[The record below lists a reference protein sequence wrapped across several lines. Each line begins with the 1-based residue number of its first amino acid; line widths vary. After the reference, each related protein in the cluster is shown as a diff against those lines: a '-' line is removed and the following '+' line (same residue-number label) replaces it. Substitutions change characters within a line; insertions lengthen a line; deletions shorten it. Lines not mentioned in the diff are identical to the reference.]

1 MSADSMINSYLNQDE
16 DEVTSVNT
24 VDIRSINWK
33 DNLMEKAVSWVIE
46 DDEQTGKQA
55 EPHEDFDTEQTEFK
69 IRSSHTALS
78 TADDL
83 KSFCKT
89 WGDAVSALNLVT

>member
-1 MSADSMINSYLNQDE
+1 MLFIDDDAEAEFVGFQNYSPEMSADSMINSYLNQDE

-46 DDEQTGKQA
+46 DDE
-55 EPHEDFDTEQTEFK
+55 
-69 IRSSHTALS
+69 
-78 TADDL
+78 
-83 KSFCKT
+83 
-89 WGDAVSALNLVT
+89 